1 MARRLGARKLP
12 KQKGLDF
19 KLIQE
24 SEEPKRNPVSGA
36 GLCLVNSQET
46 VRLVLDLLKRFSRAA
61 DLKEIF
67 AIYKEITFLRIL
79 QGIIRAYLICKKS
92 FPDSPCFGFAAKGIL
107 FSERKIVKSVVVP
120 ASFDT
125 NNPYSLCFRKDSK
138 ITFRKAK

>member
-12 KQKGLDF
+12 KQKGLDY

-61 DLKEIF
+61 DFKEIF

-92 FPDSPCFGFAAKGIL
+92 FPDSPCFGFAAKGIHD
-107 FSERKIVKSVVVP
+107 IGVP
-120 ASFDT
+120 NASQSLLTFGTKGRLSAVISIASFT
-125 NNPYSLCFRKDSK
+125 WFSS
-138 ITFRKAK
+138 TSA